1 MRTMWRGLL
10 ALVVSC
16 ALASCGGGG
25 GGSEAPVTL
34 SPSSL
39 SANIEAGTS
48 ATLTVRARAK
58 DPSQFAR
65 GLYVYIVDSK
75 RVLTG
80 TVNLST
86 VDANTLA
93 ATLYTS
99 PTLPVGRHSG
109 TLKVQLCADSAC
121 ASQYDGSPL
130 SLPYDFNV
138 TPGPLRATAT
148 GATSVSVHRGGSIAT
163 SLGVEVSGPDADW
176 TASSSA
182 AWVRPSPAS
191 GRGEGSFEL
200 QYDTASLAEG
210 SYDATVTVRS
220 SDGQTATLEISLEV
234 LPAAFVIDGAVPS
247 FSAVNGAPIAAQ
259 PLGFALN
266 NEVPSAWSA
275 VSSQP
280 WLSITPA
287 SGTTPAAPSLQPDP
301 SVGPLAS
308 GTHSAVVTLSS
319 PGIADKAVTTRM
331 TLRAPTLSANSAS
344 ITLGGSKG
352 RSLGA
357 VSLPIALNTGSNTH
371 PWTLSGL
378 PAWLSTSTASGSAGA
393 AGSTLRFTPATA
405 GASVGSSSATVTVS
419 ATVNGDTVTLPIT
432 ANLNLDQ
439 RRLLP
444 SRWAVGL
451 ASTPLGTRLTGTL
464 SVADN
469 FGGTLAWTASS
480 DSAWLSATAS
490 GSTGTGSTLTLTADP
505 ASLPDGVVSLARV
518 TIATTTPGVE
528 SAVVRVA
535 LWKNATAP
543 SGIST
548 LAQNYAQ
555 IAADRLRPLVYA
567 HDGGSSIHVYNAY
580 SGAQVGTIASVAAAM
595 GAMTVS
601 PDGSYLYVADTTNRS
616 LAVVDLD
623 TQSKVDDWTLD
634 EAADAGT
641 SLLAI
646 RPNGVEVVLVGHGRA
661 YSAGRSLGSTGIS
674 GSLTASDDGRKVY
687 TQDRGLSPASV
698 TAYDI
703 DYSAI
708 SGGVLMVTQRASGWS
723 INGSSNGRDI
733 AVRGDGGTLYTAT
746 GAPYVCT
753 RVDPTDL
760 SYVGSLP
767 GGDAYPNNVEVA
779 SDGRVICGISGWYSI
794 ADFWVHSSA
803 GAELAHYR
811 VSGYAKALK
820 DGQMVVT
827 PDGMVV
833 VVLTDD
839 PVIGF
844 VPIGAP

>member
-1 MRTMWRGLL
+1 MTTMWRGLL
-10 ALVVSC
+10 ALVVTF

-25 GGSEAPVTL
+25 GGSDAAVTL

-39 SANIEAGTS
+39 STNIEAGTS

-58 DPSQFAR
+58 DPSQFAG

-75 RVLTG
+75 HVLTG
-80 TVNLST
+80 TVNLSN

-93 ATLYTS
+93 ATIYTS
-99 PTLPVGRHSG
+99 PSLATGHHTG
-109 TLKVQLCADSAC
+109 TLKIQLCADSGC
-121 ASQYDGSPL
+121 STQYEGSPL

-138 TPGPLRATAT
+138 TPGPLRITAV
-148 GATSVSVHRGGSIAT
+148 GATSASVHQGGTIAAA
-163 SLGVEVSGPDADW
+163 LGVEVSGPDADW

-182 AWVRPSPAS
+182 AWVQPSPAS
-191 GRGEGSFEL
+191 GHGAGGFEL
-200 QYDTASLAEG
+200 HYDTAALAIG
-210 SYDATVTVRS
+210 SYEATVTVRAA
-220 SDGQTATLEISLEV
+220 DGQTDTLDITLEV
-234 LPAAFVIDGAVPS
+234 LPTQFALDGAVPS

-259 PLGFALN
+259 PLAFALN

-287 SGTTPAAPSLQPDP
+287 SGTTPATPALQPDA
-301 SVGPLAS
+301 SVGTLAS
-308 GTHSAVVTLSS
+308 GAHSAVVTLSS
-319 PGIADKAVTTRM
+319 PGIADKAVTTRL
-331 TLRAPTLSANSAS
+331 TLRRATLSANSGS

-357 VSLPIALNTGSNTH
+357 VSLPIALDTGSNSY

-378 PAWLSTSTASGSAGA
+378 PAWLSSSTPSGSVGA

-405 GASVGSSSATVTVS
+405 AAPVGSSSATVTVS
-419 ATVNGDTVTLPIT
+419 ATVNGDTVTLPVT

-444 SRWAVGL
+444 SAWAVGL
-451 ASTPLGTRLTGTL
+451 ASTPLGTALTRTL
-464 SVADN
+464 KVADN

-490 GSTGTGSTLTLTADP
+490 GSTGSGSTLTLSADP
-505 ASLPDGVVSLARV
+505 ASLPDGVISLARV

-535 LWKNATAP
+535 LWKNASAP

-548 LAQNYAQ
+548 LALDYTQ
-555 IAADRLRPLVYA
+555 IVADRLRPLVYA

-601 PDGSYLYVADTTNRS
+601 PDGSRLYVTDTTNRS

-623 TQSKVDDWTLD
+623 TRAKIDDWTLD
-634 EAADAGT
+634 QAADAGT
-641 SLLAI
+641 ALLAI

-661 YSAGRSLGSTGIS
+661 YSAGRSLGTTGIS
-674 GSLTASDDGRKVY
+674 GTLTASDDGRKVY
-687 TQDRGLSPASV
+687 TQDVGLSPASV
-698 TAYDI
+698 TAYDV
-703 DYSAI
+703 DYSGI
-708 SGGVLMVTQRASGWS
+708 SGGVLMVSQRASGWS

-779 SDGRVICGISGWYSI
+779 SDGRVICGISGWYAI

-827 PDGMVV
+827 PDGMIV